1 MAEHIH
7 QGHRQRMRE
16 RFLKSNLYSFQP
28 HEMLE
33 MLLYH
38 AIPRADTNPVGH
50 ALLDRFG
57 SLHGVLSAEPTA
69 LKSVPGM
76 TDNAVVMILFLRQ
89 FYTEAVSEHFTGQP
103 LDSFGG
109 AKSFFQ
115 QIYAFEA
122 NEVLRVLFLD
132 DNLCIK
138 RLATLREG
146 FKNAVTV
153 PVRQVSEL
161 SFAER
166 SKTIVMAHNHPNCT
180 CEPSDEDIAV
190 TRHLVRVFRGMEI
203 DLIDH
208 IIVGW
213 NGAYSLRE
221 NGVFLGLD

>member
-1 MAEHIH
+1 MAEHTH
-7 QGHRQRMRE
+7 DGHRRRMRE

-33 MLLYH
+33 MLLFH

-69 LKSVPGM
+69 LRSVPGM

-89 FYTEAVSEHFTGQP
+89 FYTEAVCERLVGQP
-103 LDSFGG
+103 VDSFGA
-109 AKSFFQ
+109 AKAFFQ
-115 QIYAFEA
+115 LNYAFEA

-132 DNLCIK
+132 EKLCVR

-146 FKNAVTV
+146 FKNTVAV
-153 PVRQVSEL
+153 PVREISEL
-161 SFAER
+161 AFAEHSR
-166 SKTIVMAHNHPNCT
+166 TVVLAHNHPDCT
-180 CEPSDEDIAV
+180 CAPSPEDIAV
-190 TRHLVRVFRGMEI
+190 TRHLVKVLRDMQI

-208 IIVGW
+208 IIVGSD
-213 NGAYSLRE
+213 GAYSLRE
-221 NGVFLGLD
+221 NSAFLGLD